1 MKNDNEKLLNLEEF
15 KEKIS
20 EVSKSDK
27 ESFIDSDIKIINFDK
42 MKEDYY
48 TNKKLKEAPSSND
61 GLYISKDKKVI
72 FIEFKNAKAEVI
84 KEYDLGKKNY
94 DSVCIL
100 SDILDI
106 SIRELRRRTKY
117 VLVYSSEKNSIIDF
131 GQALLK
137 KNSPPNNE
145 LESKKKNCFGQKKF
159 LNYLYYAVEAINDKE
174 FKEKYLDKEIV

>member
-1 MKNDNEKLLNLEEF
+1 MKNDNEELLNLEEF

-42 MKEDYY
+42 MKEYYY

-174 FKEKYLDKEIV
+174 FKEKYLDKEII

>member
-1 MKNDNEKLLNLEEF
+1 MKDNREELSNLEKF
-15 KEKIS
+15 KEKIT

-27 ESFIDSDIKIINFDK
+27 ENFIESDIEIINFDK
-42 MKEDYY
+42 VKEVYC
-48 TNKKLKEAPSSND
+48 NERKLNEVPSSND

-159 LNYLYYAVEAINDKE
+159 LNYLYSNVEALNDKE
-174 FKEKYLDKEIV
+174 FKEKYLGKEII

>member
-1 MKNDNEKLLNLEEF
+1 M
-15 KEKIS
+15 
-20 EVSKSDK
+20 
-27 ESFIDSDIKIINFDK
+27 
-42 MKEDYY
+42 
-48 TNKKLKEAPSSND
+48 
-61 GLYISKDKKVI
+61 YISKDKKVI

-117 VLVYSSEKNSIIDF
+117 VLIYSSEKNSIIDF

-137 KNSPPNNE
+137 KNRGAE
-145 LESKKKNCFGQKKF
+145 KLAFGNSDT
-159 LNYLYYAVEAINDKE
+159 LI
-174 FKEKYLDKEIV
+174 I